1 MLIHGVNLKR
11 AVDGNMKPVSGNPLC
26 ECFTFAK
33 ISETRSLW
41 RGSKSR
47 FGEDPDGW
55 IKWMAEDFMDKYAY
69 SEYTNVVSVKPDM
82 AGDVLETVRHRLESF
97 IRSLVT
103 DMNKGRSWGCSH
115 YSVKNLHRTS
125 GKRGRARA
133 EDGGVSCE
141 NGPRGK
147 APEQTVMD
155 FDQKP
160 KEEKRRTFRKLP
172 ILGEPDTPCKSKEE
186 TIADIRHWQ
195 LENQKILLQDIV
207 ALFRDGTGVV
217 KAQDHPA
224 LGIGIIGYL
233 GFVVPFFVKAF
244 QRELLVFP
252 VYIVRIL
259 IPVPVAVEGHS
270 HHNLV
275 FGNTRL
281 QVALHGSV
289 GRHSSH
295 FAAEERC
302 VVPGRTSHIV
312 GHHVH
317 KIYQRQDGL
326 EINVPCVG
334 GRGQGKEFV
343 RTDGRTDLLHQQ
355 GEVPRILRGR

>member
-69 SEYTNVVSVKPDM
+69 SDYTNVVSVKPDR

-195 LENQKILLQDIV
+195 LENQKILHAEHEAIMKELGNIRTAMGLV
-207 ALFRDGTGVV
+207 RDMLGVLRDLYCKMDAKV
-217 KAQDHPA
+217 N
-224 LGIGIIGYL
+224 GIAK
-233 GFVVPFFVKAF
+233 FVDSYDSMMQGWK
-244 QRELLVFP
+244 P
-252 VYIVRIL
+252 V
-259 IPVPVAVEGHS
+259 VEK
-270 HHNLV
+270 
-275 FGNTRL
+275 T
-281 QVALHGSV
+281 
-289 GRHSSH
+289 
-295 FAAEERC
+295 
-302 VVPGRTSHIV
+302 
-312 GHHVH
+312 
-317 KIYQRQDGL
+317 K
-326 EINVPCVG
+326 
-334 GRGQGKEFV
+334 
-343 RTDGRTDLLHQQ
+343 
-355 GEVPRILRGR
+355 